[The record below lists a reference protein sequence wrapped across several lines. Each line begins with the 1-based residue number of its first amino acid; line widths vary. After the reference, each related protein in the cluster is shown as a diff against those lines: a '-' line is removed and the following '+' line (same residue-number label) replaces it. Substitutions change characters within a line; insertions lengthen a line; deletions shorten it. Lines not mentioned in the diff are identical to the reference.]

1 MLYFF
6 LTAIAGY
13 VFFLLFR
20 PVFVVIGVI
29 LWKLRYILLVLIAS
43 LIAYLTWDYQSRE
56 AVRRQEQQS
65 WVEFLH
71 SPDYAPPKISTIEG
85 LGKTT
90 LDPWEAEVQ
99 QQYQRYLQK
108 KASR

>member
-29 LWKLRYILLVLIAS
+29 LWKLRYILLVLIVS

-56 AVRRQEQQS
+56 AVRRQKQQS

-71 SPDYAPPKISTIEG
+71 SPDYAPPNIST
-85 LGKTT
+85 TT
-90 LDPWEAEVQ
+90 LDLWEAEVQ